1 MTKDELIRGITR
13 YFHEQIPFNS
23 LLGIQVIEANSTRVE
38 LQLAMKPELVGN
50 THHGILHGGVTASL
64 LDVAGG
70 LAALINTIDKL
81 ADVDPQ
87 GLQKR
92 LQNIGTIDMRVDYLL
107 PGFGE
112 RFFCYAEV
120 VRHGHRV
127 AVTRMELLNEKDKK
141 IALGTATYMVG

>member
-1 MTKDELIRGITR
+1 MA
-13 YFHEQIPFNS
+13 FC
-23 LLGIQVIEANSTRVE
+23 
-38 LQLAMKPELVGN
+38 M
-50 THHGILHGGVTASL
+50 GVTASL

-87 GLQKR
+87 GPQKR

-127 AVTRMELLNEKDKK
+127 AGHADGITE
-141 IALGTATYMVG
+141 